1 MEPIKKLIIYG
12 EKEHTSNI
20 NEEVYNLQASNRD
33 IAPKHEIDLEGKTI
47 HLELSDGVTWMC
59 DASTLHEVYPELD
72 QKINKSAH
80 RDGSAEAF
88 VLPASIDAP
97 PTERGIIGKIAVKV
111 LKLVAKK
118 AVSQGIGEIAT
129 RLEDAHLKNGID
141 EKDDVW
147 AEADKLFKANK
158 DNNIPTKTNLI
169 KNGGGLFRVD
179 EKFKFS
185 IFDKTDKKSVNK
197 PFFLFIHGTNSDT
210 LGAFGDLQ
218 GTSAWTT
225 LHQIYGNNILAFQH
239 RTLTQS
245 PLENVVKLADMLP
258 DHARVHLLTHSRG
271 GIVGDILNKYSTNGE
286 GSKGFTQDHL
296 ALLEQE
302 NRQEDIDN
310 IKALNRIFQEKT
322 ITVEKLI
329 RVGCPAAGTKL
340 ASQRLDHI
348 LNVFFNLITLVGG
361 AFADILKELLSA
373 AIESKDDVN
382 VLPGLE
388 AQNPDS
394 TFIKILNDPNP
405 ENAIEGQPLIV
416 ISGNGKFSVSLK
428 GLVIILGKLFYWQRN
443 DLVVNTDSMYLGA
456 KRKDKIQYFF
466 SQDGEVNHVNYFS
479 HSKTREAID
488 LVLKTPANELIPG
501 FAYIAQDEVPGTDR
515 SMIEYGELYPTPWPP
530 SGKRPIVVLLP
541 GIMGSNLSQTGKEV
555 WLHYGRILTGG
566 LMNLDFSGVDKITA
580 ESIVKTSYYKLYKRL
595 SGKYDVIVYPFDWRK
610 PLNVCA
616 SEFELL
622 VKALLKIEQPIKII
636 GHSMGGVLV
645 RDFIVNH
652 DDTWKRLR
660 ESKNFRL
667 LFLGSPLGGS
677 YRIPAVLFGEDAII
691 KKLSKL
697 DLFHTKKTLLKM
709 FSKFPGILSLLP
721 FSTDGKDDFADMAVW
736 EKMRTYFG
744 DTSWPLPSLQDLEDF
759 RKYRDNVL
767 AKKDSIDY
775 SKMVYIAGKDK
786 ITPCGYTLDE
796 IKPKRKLG
804 FLYTG
809 EGDQSVTW
817 KDGIPSQM
825 EEANNVYYSN
835 VTHGALANDP
845 ELFNAIDEILAFGRT
860 KSLPTTRPAV
870 RGEEKV
876 FRTQPEVDF
885 DLSEAGLEKTI
896 LGLGDDKSPQ
906 ASQIPVTVTISNGDL
921 RYASYP
927 VLAGHFINDGVL
939 FVEKAI
945 DHNLKGSLSAK
956 HRMGLYPG
964 EIGTNAYFNKIKDND
979 FKGAIIIGLGEPDK
993 LTSFQLAKS
1002 VEQGVLNYLLSIR
1015 GTAAASNNLGISAV
1029 IIASVYG
1036 GLSVEGSM
1044 KAILNGVNQANE
1056 KVKTIPG
1063 ESYSTIQNIELVE
1076 VYANRALSCMYI
1088 LNKIATKENSTFNII
1103 IGNKR
1108 IKTLLG
1114 VRKRLPLD
1122 STEDW
1127 WNRVAIKYK
1136 EGKTAEEPG
1145 SMVFG
1150 ASTSDSREEENELHV
1165 STPLIDLFISQV
1177 SKDNQWNSCTA
1188 KTLFELL
1195 IPNAFKETLKR
1206 QSNITWI
1213 LDSKTASYPWEL
1225 LQDNTTNAKPLCING
1240 GMVRQL
1246 STKDYRINI
1255 KRVAQKYALVVA
1267 DPVLDGFV
1275 GQLPGARE
1283 EGALV
1288 KSTLGN
1294 YGYPVESIIGGDSGS
1309 IIKNLFCND
1318 YSIIHLAGH
1327 GIFNPKFPQ
1336 KSGMVIGNDIFL
1348 TVFEIKQMP
1357 VVPELVFINCCH
1369 LGYSD
1374 AGDEKLFQD
1383 RYKLAANIGTE
1394 LISIGVKAVI
1404 AAGWVVD
1411 DVAAKHFAQVFY
1423 NSMFSGDSF
1432 GLAVQKARSYIYHNV
1447 PGNNTWGAYQCYGD
1461 PFFKLKFVAAEK
1473 SRWTPSYI
1481 VPQEAEIDLDNL
1493 LNELEVAIDENN
1505 NHLDSLNEIIT
1516 AVDRDVFRTPQIKE
1530 RIARIYQEMAM
1541 YGEAIAS
1548 FKDLFEE
1555 EKAEFSFACMEK
1567 FCNIRAKQAI
1577 REAFQDHVLIPEE
1590 RDKAYEKIEVVIEDL
1605 KVLLLAGKTT
1615 ERLNLLGSAYKR
1627 LGMVSPNAKKRHEAY
1642 IRAMRFYELAQEHPR
1657 CDNQTYSFSNAVE
1670 LACILKFN
1678 GIIKRNKYNF
1688 FGEDYDVLSNSA
1700 ARKRL
1705 NDMKT
1710 ELSKKMDDDNLEYWD
1725 MVASFNLDLCLLLVD
1740 EGKDIDEKWGEFSD
1754 SFKKIWRKAGSTGKK
1769 NAEMEHL
1776 HFLTYALNKTVS
1788 EKKADQ
1794 NISFFGKRNTLEDLD
1809 ESVDALRIAIG
1820 GVRKKIKLQKSKP
1833 ASNKT

>member
-12 EKEHTSNI
+12 EKYVDPSV
-20 NEEVYNLQASNRD
+20 NEEVYHLQVSNRD
-33 IAPKHEIDLEGKTI
+33 LAPQHEVDLEGKTI
-47 HLELSDGVTWMC
+47 ELQLSDGVTWMC

-72 QKINKSAH
+72 IKINKSAQ
-80 RDGSAEAF
+80 RDGGTEAY
-88 VLPASIDAP
+88 VLPGSIDAP

-118 AVSQGIGEIAT
+118 TISEGIGSIAL
-129 RLEDAHLKNGID
+129 RLEDAHLKNGM
-141 EKDDVW
+141 DDSDTVW
-147 AEADKLFKANK
+147 AEAEKLFKSNK

-169 KNGGGLFRVD
+169 KNGAGLFRMD
-179 EKFKFS
+179 ENFKFS
-185 IFDKTDKKSVNK
+185 LFDKTDKKLLNK

-210 LGAFGDLQ
+210 LGAFGDLL

-225 LHQIYGNNILAFQH
+225 LHRVYGPNILAFQH

-258 DHARVHLLTHSRG
+258 NQATVHLLTHSRG
-271 GIVGDILNKYSTNGE
+271 GIVGDILNKYAANAET
-286 GSKGFTQDHL
+286 SKGFTQDHL

-310 IKALNRIFQEKT
+310 IKALNRIFQDKS
-322 ITVEKLI
+322 ITVEKFI

-348 LNVFFNLITLVGG
+348 LNVFFNLVSLVGG
-361 AFADILKELLSA
+361 GFVDILKELLSA

-388 AQNPDS
+388 AQNPES

-405 ENAIEGQPLIV
+405 ENAIDGGPLIV

-428 GLVIILGKLFYWQRN
+428 GLVVILGKLFYWQRN

-456 KRKDKIQYFF
+456 KRKNNIQYFF
-466 SQDGEVNHVNYFS
+466 SQDGDVNHVNYFS
-479 HSKTREAID
+479 HPKTREAID
-488 LVLKTPANELIPG
+488 LVLKTPVEALIPG

-515 SMIEYGELYPTPWPP
+515 SMIEYGELYPAPWPP
-530 SGKRPIVVLLP
+530 SGTRPIVVLLP
-541 GIMGSNLSQTGKEV
+541 GIMGSNLSQTGKEL

-566 LMNLDFSGVDKITA
+566 LMNLDYSGVDKITA

-610 PLNVCA
+610 PLNECA
-616 SEFELL
+616 SEFDLL
-622 VKALLKIEQPIKII
+622 VKALLKIQQPIKII

-652 DDTWKRLR
+652 DDTWNQLR

-721 FSTDGKDDFADMAVW
+721 FSTDEKNDFADMAVW
-736 EKMRTYFG
+736 EKMRNYFG
-744 DTSWPLPSLQDLEDF
+744 DTSWPLPTLQDLEAF

-767 AKKDSIDY
+767 AKKDNIDY

-786 ITPCGYTLDE
+786 ITPCGYTLDD

-825 EEANNVYYSN
+825 EEAKNVYYSN

-860 KSLPTTRPAV
+860 KSIPNTRPAL

-896 LGLGDDKSPQ
+896 LGLGDEKSPQ
-906 ASQIPVTVTISNGDL
+906 ASQIPVSVTISNGDL

-927 VLAGHFINDGVL
+927 VMAGHFVNDGVL

-945 DHNLKGSLSAK
+945 DNNLKGSLSAK

-964 EIGTNAYFNKIKDND
+964 EIGTNAYFNKIKGND

-993 LTSFQLAKS
+993 LTTFQLAKS
-1002 VEQGVLNYLLSIR
+1002 VEQGVLNYLLSIH
-1015 GTAAASNNLGISAV
+1015 GTVAASDNLGISAV

-1056 KVKTIPG
+1056 KVKTLPG
-1063 ESYSTIQNIELVE
+1063 ESYNTIQNIEFVE

-1088 LNKIATKENSTFNII
+1088 LNKIASKENTTFNII
-1103 IGNKR
+1103 IGNKK

-1136 EGKTAEEPG
+1136 EGKTTEQPG

-1165 STPLIDLFISQV
+1165 STPLIDMFISQV
-1177 SKDNQWNSCTA
+1177 SKENQWNACTA

-1213 LDSKTASYPWEL
+1213 LDAKTASYPWEL

-1267 DPVLDGFV
+1267 DPILGGFV

-1288 KSTLGN
+1288 KNTLEN

-1327 GIFNPKFPQ
+1327 GIFNPNFPQ

-1357 VVPELVFINCCH
+1357 VVPELVFVNCCH
-1369 LGYSD
+1369 LGYAN

-1411 DVAAKHFAQVFY
+1411 DIAAKHFAQVFY

-1432 GLAVQKARSYIYHNV
+1432 GLAVQKARNYIYHNV

-1473 SRWTPSYI
+1473 SRWSPSYI
-1481 VPQEAEIDLDNL
+1481 VPQQAEIDLDNL

-1505 NHLDSLNEIIT
+1505 NHLSSLNEIMA

-1541 YGEAIAS
+1541 YDEAVVS
-1548 FKDLFEE
+1548 FSDLLREE
-1555 EKAEFSFACMEK
+1555 RAEFSFSCMEK
-1567 FCNIRAKQAI
+1567 YSSLRAKLAI
-1577 REAFQDHVLIPEE
+1577 REAFQDNHLVEE
-1590 RDKAYEKIEVVIEDL
+1590 KRDKSYEAILEVIEDL
-1605 KVLLLAGKTT
+1605 NVLLVAGRTS

-1627 LGMVSPNAKKRHEAY
+1627 LGMVSPTAKKRHEAF
-1642 IRAMRFYELAQEHPR
+1642 IQAMLYYEQADKHPNNT
-1657 CDNQTYSFSNAVE
+1657 DQTYSLSNAVE

-1678 GIIKRNKYNF
+1678 GIIKKDKYKFQNQ
-1688 FGEDYDVLSNSA
+1688 EYQVPSTKKISEKLMEMKKLLS
-1700 ARKRL
+1700 
-1705 NDMKT
+1705 T
-1710 ELSKKMDDDNLEYWD
+1710 KMQDDNLEYWD
-1725 MVASFNLDLCLLLVD
+1725 MVASFNLDLCLILVS
-1740 EGKDIDEKWGEFSD
+1740 EGKDIDKKWQEFSE
-1754 SFKKIWRKAGSTGKK
+1754 SFKNIWKKAGSAGKK
-1769 NAEMEHL
+1769 NAELEHL

-1788 EKKADQ
+1788 EKTADRDF
-1794 NISFFGKRNTLEDLD
+1794 SYFGKRSTLQDLD
-1809 ESVDALRIAIG
+1809 DSVEALRIALG
-1820 GVRKKIKLQKSKP
+1820 NVKKKIKLQKSK
-1833 ASNKT
+1833 SVSK